1 MGEGGWEGDDL
12 VLGQSL
18 LPGVFALLNFRGYWS
33 GSCQAPGISHR
44 NRSRETP
51 GEGGH
56 DGRGEALQRWVGKGA
71 QDAQRGSLEGWSGS
85 WGWRVSDPPAPRG
98 AVEFSCQPDLARSSR
113 CNCSHSYFIFSLSLE
128 LVAGLFISITF
139 PLLKWD
145 AVMITY
151 ANEQE
156 GDTARMTPWVGGR
169 VKRNI

>member
-1 MGEGGWEGDDL
+1 MMGGGEPCSVGLEKGPRMPREGPWRAG
-12 VLGQSL
+12 LG
-18 LPGVFALLNFRGYWS
+18 PGGGGCL
-33 GSCQAPGISHR
+33 
-44 NRSRETP
+44 TP
-51 GEGGH
+51 
-56 DGRGEALQRWVGKGA
+56 
-71 QDAQRGSLEGWSGS
+71 
-85 WGWRVSDPPAPRG
+85 PTPRG

-145 AVMITY
+145 AMMITY